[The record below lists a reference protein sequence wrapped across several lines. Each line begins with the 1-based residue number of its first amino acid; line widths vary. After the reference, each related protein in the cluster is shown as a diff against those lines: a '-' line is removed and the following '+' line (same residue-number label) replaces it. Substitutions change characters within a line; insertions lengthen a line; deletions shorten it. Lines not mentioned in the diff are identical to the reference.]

1 MITWDYLRYNYSNY
15 LRLQPGNYQYKVY
28 FYEGA
33 PVEINGKAYDLSCK
47 DVFPVSVAEN
57 REAFCEMVQYAM
69 GLFNS
74 LGLGVTFE
82 YLGHDIVDTYKTEF
96 RVNNINAIVYYNGF
110 PYGGLGGFFPN
121 KKEFGVAM
129 HLGKTKDRNRY
140 LGELVHE
147 MLHCLGIGHKF
158 TSKTVFTG
166 KQVSKWIIEKDVVAA
181 EGESIRI
188 SDDSVHGVD
197 VIYGVDTKFRVS
209 GTVRDREKYN
219 HAEAFLFKWHKD
231 IDKREMLYQTLVD
244 STGHFEF
251 RLRHKENV
259 KNGFKILCVGRD
271 DNGWYWNG
279 LDRQS
284 PNIFHFW
291 NKHISYKNINLN
303 LYTEDS
309 STILATL

>member
-1 MITWDYLRYNYSNY
+1 MITWDYTKYTYDNY
-15 LRLQPGNYQYKVY
+15 LRLQPGNYPYKVY
-28 FYEGA
+28 FYEGE
-33 PVEINGKAYDLSCK
+33 PVEINGKTYDLSCR
-47 DVFPVSVAEN
+47 DVFPVSVAED

-69 GLFNS
+69 GLFNG
-74 LGLGVTFE
+74 LGLGITFE
-82 YLGHDIVDTYKTEF
+82 YLGHDTVSTYRTEF
-96 RVNNINAIVYYNGF
+96 RVGDGNAIVYYNNF

-129 HLGKTKDRNRY
+129 NLGKTKEYNRY

-166 KQVSKWIIEKDVVAA
+166 RQVSKWTIEKDLIAIDGQPA
-181 EGESIRI
+181 NI
-188 SDDSVHGVD
+188 SDDSIHGLD
-197 VIYGVDTKFRVS
+197 VIYKTDTKFRAS
-209 GTVRDREKYN
+209 GTIRDREKFN

-244 STGHFEF
+244 STGYFEF
-251 RLRHKENV
+251 RLRHKENI
-259 KNGFKILCVGRD
+259 KNGFKILCVGRGG
-271 DNGWYWNG
+271 NGWYWNG
-279 LDRQS
+279 MDRQS
-284 PNIFHFW
+284 RNKFGFW

-309 STILATL
+309 SIILATL